1 MPQAPDIGSRGR
13 AFREEKDLPLEE
25 LALHTRLSVDFLQ
38 KLENN
43 QVYPSIGPMQK
54 VARALGVRLGTFLDD
69 QFTQDPIKNRIE
81 EGATTGDEPMHSGL
95 SVRPT
100 YVYQAL
106 GKGKTD
112 RNMEPFYIEIFPDPT
127 VEEKT
132 SSHQGEEFILVLK
145 GQLLVIYG
153 RERHILSAGETIYYN
168 STVPHFVGAAGDEP
182 VTILAVTYN
191 PQ

>member
-1 MPQAPDIGSRGR
+1 MPQAPDIGSRVR
-13 AFREEKDLPLEE
+13 TFREEKELPLEE
-25 LALHTRLSVDFLQ
+25 LALHTKLSVDFLQ

-69 QFTQDPIKNRIE
+69 HFTQDPIKDRIE
-81 EGATTGDEPMHSGL
+81 SSVTEGEDPIHHGL
-95 SVRPT
+95 AVQPT

-106 GKGKTD
+106 GKGKSD
-112 RNMEPFYIEIFPDPT
+112 RNMEPFYIEIFPDPS

-153 RERHILSAGETIYYN
+153 QERHILSAGETIYYN
-168 STVPHFVGAAGDEP
+168 SVVPHFVGAAGDEA

>member
-1 MPQAPDIGSRGR
+1 MSQRPAIGSRVR
-13 AFREEKDLPLEE
+13 AFREERELPLEE
-25 LALHTRLSVDFLQ
+25 LARHTKLSVDFLQ

-43 QVYPSIGPMQK
+43 EVYPSIGPMQK

-69 QFTQDPIKNRIE
+69 QFTQDPIRGRVSD
-81 EGATTGDEPMHSGL
+81 EGISGDDPISGF
-95 SVRPT
+95 SVQPT

-106 GKGKTD
+106 GKTD

-145 GQLLVIYG
+145 GELLVIYG
-153 RERHILSAGETIYYN
+153 KERHVLTAGETIYYN
-168 STVPHFVGAAGDEP
+168 SIVPHFVGAAGDAP